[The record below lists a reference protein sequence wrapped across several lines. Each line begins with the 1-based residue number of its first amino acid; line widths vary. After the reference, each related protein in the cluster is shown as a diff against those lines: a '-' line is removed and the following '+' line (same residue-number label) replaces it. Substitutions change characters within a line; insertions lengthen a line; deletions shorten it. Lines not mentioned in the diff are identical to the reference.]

1 MAKIGSEEYAGLWR
15 ASAMEKVPYTDD
27 YPAAL
32 LVLPEFLDGALGQGQ
47 ATEITVS
54 VEWNTPTTLTLRV
67 RDNGQGIKNPTRLKK
82 WAAAT
87 SVDNLHRNG
96 HGTKKGM
103 TMFSPNYATKNAWDI
118 TYRVKNRNLVTIS
131 GPFMG
136 ADTKEVDDEG
146 ADETTLMPSGTE
158 IRVDFEQSI
167 LGTMGARAT
176 FDAIKEIIRTRMAE
190 ETLRRV
196 KFVLEVKPLGSKMI
210 VENSHTDNWHSLQ
223 WHMDEMVRT
232 DDAAICYQNSFDSDG
247 VSWTM
252 KHYYIRPSGQTNF
265 LTKTEFPTYGHKN
278 QACSRVH
285 IALNGRMIEAVP
297 IHRLLEREATHNS
310 LNGHVVFVNFTSG
323 DLDKMPQPSTT
334 KVSLYDKDPIYMRF
348 RAEFKRL
355 FNPVV
360 PAPPRPPTPPVAPD
374 PAHAPTPAPQEPT
387 PPPVRVVPA
396 QQPRPTVSAVLPF
409 LPPPSAP
416 PVIVKMT
423 PMNALKK
430 ICESLDIEWRCLA
443 DGKIQLKEGG
453 KPAWV
458 DLDKFEIVKV

>member
-27 YPAAL
+27 YPAPL
-32 LVLPEFLDGALGQGQ
+32 LVLPELLDGALGQGH
-47 ATEITVS
+47 ATEITTS
-54 VEWNTPTTLTLRV
+54 VVWNTPTTLTLRV

-96 HGTKKGM
+96 HGTKKAL
-103 TMFSPNYATKNAWDI
+103 TMFSPNYATENAWDI

-146 ADETTLMPSGTE
+146 VDETTLMPSGTE
-158 IRVDFEQSI
+158 IRVGFEQSI
-167 LGTMGARAT
+167 LGNMGSGAI
-176 FDAIKEIIRTRMAE
+176 FLAIKEIIRTRMSE

-196 KFVLEVKPLGSKMI
+196 KFVLEVKPLGSKI
-210 VENSHTDNWHSLQ
+210 LTEDSHTNNWHSLQ
-223 WHMDEMVRT
+223 WYMDEMVRT
-232 DDAAICYQNSFDSDG
+232 DDATVCYQNSFDSDG
-247 VSWTM
+247 ISWTM
-252 KHYYIRPSGQTNF
+252 KHYYIVPSGQTNF
-265 LTKTEFPTYGHKN
+265 LTKGEFPTYGHKN
-278 QACSRVH
+278 QACSRAH

-310 LNGHVVFVNFTSG
+310 LNGHIVFVNFTSA

-360 PAPPRPPTPPVAPD
+360 PAPRA
-374 PAHAPTPAPQEPT
+374 PT
-387 PPPVRVVPA
+387 PPPAPAPAPAAAQRPLPVPRVNTDAPA
-396 QQPRPTVSAVLPF
+396 PVQTPFEF
-409 LPPPSAP
+409 LPAP
-416 PVIVKMT
+416 ALPVVVKMT
-423 PMNALKK
+423 PANALKK
-430 ICESLDIEWRCLA
+430 ICETLDIEWRCLE

-453 KPAWV
+453 KATWV
-458 DLDKFEIVKV
+458 DIDEFEIVKV

>member
-27 YPAAL
+27 YPAPL
-32 LVLPEFLDGALGQGQ
+32 LVLPELIDGALGQGH
-47 ATEITVS
+47 ATEVTTS
-54 VEWNTPTTLTLRV
+54 VVWNTPTTLTLRV

-87 SVDNLHRNG
+87 SLDNLHRNG
-96 HGTKKGM
+96 HGTKKAL
-103 TMFSPNYATKNAWDI
+103 TMFSPDYATENAWDI
-118 TYRVKNRNLVTIS
+118 TYRVKNRNLITIS

-146 ADETTLMPSGTE
+146 VDETTLMPSGTE

-167 LGTMGARAT
+167 LGTMGPAAT
-176 FDAIKEIIRTRMAE
+176 FLAIKEIIRTRMAE

-196 KFVLEVKPLGSKMI
+196 KFVLEVKPLGSKMLT
-210 VENSHTDNWHSLQ
+210 ENSHTNNWHSLQ
-223 WHMDEMVRT
+223 WNMDEMVRT
-232 DDAAICYQNSFDSDG
+232 GDATVCYQNSFDSDG
-247 VSWTM
+247 ISWTM
-252 KHYYIRPSGQTNF
+252 KHYYTIPSGQTNF

-297 IHRLLEREATHNS
+297 IHRLLERDATHNS
-310 LNGHVVFVNFTSG
+310 LNGHVVFVNFTST

-355 FNPVV
+355 FNPAV
-360 PAPPRPPTPPVAPD
+360 PAPRAPTPPPAPPRPVPGPVPGVLPLTRPPTPPVVQPSR
-374 PAHAPTPAPQEPT
+374 P
-387 PPPVRVVPA
+387 VVP
-396 QQPRPTVSAVLPF
+396 AVLPF
-409 LPPPSAP
+409 LPPPPTP
-416 PVIVKMT
+416 PVVVKMT
-423 PMNALKK
+423 PTNALKK
-430 ICESLDIEWRCLA
+430 ICESLDIEWRSLA

-453 KPAWV
+453 KTAWV

>member
-27 YPAAL
+27 YPAPL
-32 LVLPEFLDGALGQGQ
+32 LVLPELLDGALGQGH
-47 ATEITVS
+47 ATEITTS
-54 VEWNTPTTLTLRV
+54 VVWNTPTTLTLRV

-96 HGTKKGM
+96 HGTKKAL
-103 TMFSPNYATKNAWDI
+103 TMFSPNYATENAWDI

-158 IRVDFEQSI
+158 IRVGFEQSI
-167 LGTMGARAT
+167 LGTMTSGAI
-176 FDAIKEIIRTRMAE
+176 FLAIKEIIRTRMSE

-196 KFVLEVKPLGSKMI
+196 KFVLEVKPLGSKI
-210 VENSHTDNWHSLQ
+210 LTEDSHTNNWHSLQ
-223 WHMDEMVRT
+223 WHMEEMVRT
-232 DDAAICYQNSFDSDG
+232 GDATVCYQNSFDSDG
-247 VSWTM
+247 ISWNM
-252 KHYYIRPSGQTNF
+252 KHYYIVPSGQTNF
-265 LTKTEFPTYGHKN
+265 LTKGEFPTYGHKN
-278 QACSRVH
+278 QACSRAH

-310 LNGHVVFVNFTSG
+310 LNGHIVFVNFTSA

-360 PAPPRPPTPPVAPD
+360 PAPRPPTPPPAPAPVPPAQRPLPVPRVNTDAPAVAP
-374 PAHAPTPAPQEPT
+374 APFA
-387 PPPVRVVPA
+387 
-396 QQPRPTVSAVLPF
+396 F
-409 LPPPSAP
+409 LPPPAAP
-416 PVIVKMT
+416 VVVKMT
-423 PMNALKK
+423 PANALKK
-430 ICESLDIEWRCLA
+430 ICETLDIEWRCLD

-453 KPAWV
+453 KATWI
-458 DLDKFEIVKV
+458 DIDEFEIVKV

>member
-27 YPAAL
+27 YPAPL
-32 LVLPEFLDGALGQGQ
+32 LVLPELLDGALGQGH
-47 ATEITVS
+47 ATEITTS
-54 VEWNTPTTLTLRV
+54 VVWNTPTTLTLRV

-96 HGTKKGM
+96 HGTKKAL
-103 TMFSPNYATKNAWDI
+103 TMFSPNYATENAWDI

-146 ADETTLMPSGTE
+146 VDETTLMPSGTE
-158 IRVDFEQSI
+158 IRVGFEQSI
-167 LGTMGARAT
+167 LGNMGSGAI
-176 FDAIKEIIRTRMAE
+176 FLAIKEIIRTRMSE

-196 KFVLEVKPLGSKMI
+196 KFVLEVKPLGSKI
-210 VENSHTDNWHSLQ
+210 LTEDSHTNNWHSLQ
-223 WHMDEMVRT
+223 WYMDEMVRT
-232 DDAAICYQNSFDSDG
+232 DDATVCYQNSFDSDG
-247 VSWTM
+247 ISWTM
-252 KHYYIRPSGQTNF
+252 KHYYIVPSGQTNF
-265 LTKTEFPTYGHKN
+265 LTKGEFPTYGHKN
-278 QACSRVH
+278 QACSRAH

-310 LNGHVVFVNFTSG
+310 LNGHIVFVNFTSA

-360 PAPPRPPTPPVAPD
+360 PAPRA
-374 PAHAPTPAPQEPT
+374 PT
-387 PPPVRVVPA
+387 PPPAPAPAAAQRPLPVPRVNTDAPA
-396 QQPRPTVSAVLPF
+396 PVQTPFEF
-409 LPPPSAP
+409 LPAP
-416 PVIVKMT
+416 ALPVVVKMT
-423 PMNALKK
+423 PANALKK
-430 ICESLDIEWRCLA
+430 ICETLDIEWRCLE

-453 KPAWV
+453 KATWV
-458 DLDKFEIVKV
+458 DIDEFEIVKV

>member
-103 TMFSPNYATKNAWDI
+103 TMFSPNYATENAWDI

-167 LGTMGARAT
+167 LGTMGPAAT
-176 FDAIKEIIRTRMAE
+176 FLAIKEIIRTRMAE

-196 KFVLEVKPLGSKMI
+196 KFTLEIKPLGSKKL
-210 VENSHTDNWHSLQ
+210 VENSHTDKWHSLQ
-223 WHMDEMVRT
+223 WHMDEMVLT

-247 VSWTM
+247 ISWTM

-310 LNGHVVFVNFTSG
+310 LNGHVVFVNFTSA
-323 DLDKMPQPSTT
+323 DLDKLPQPSTT
-334 KVSLYDKDPIYMRF
+334 KVTPYDKAPIYMRF

-360 PAPPRPPTPPVAPD
+360 PAPPTPPPAPVAPT
-374 PAHAPTPAPQEPT
+374 PTPVAPAPAPPAAPAPATVPT
-387 PPPVRVVPA
+387 A
-396 QQPRPTVSAVLPF
+396 RPTVPVIIPF
-409 LPPPSAP
+409 LPPPPAP
-416 PVIVKMT
+416 PVIVKMA
-423 PMNALKK
+423 PASALKK

-443 DGKIQLKEGG
+443 DGKIQLKEAGR
-453 KPAWV
+453 PAWV